1 MKQSQTVPPGDR
13 QVSALI
19 NSVGNR
25 NNTRGFVVSHAPT
38 GRGKSCGKFTV
49 IGTST
54 DGTRR
59 YVRVDC
65 RCWECRYCGPKKVKK
80 YRFAIS
86 QIAERLGLNRFLTL
100 TVDPKLVEDEDPV
113 SYINSAFAK

>member
-1 MKQSQTVPPGDR
+1 
-13 QVSALI
+13 
-19 NSVGNR
+19 
-25 NNTRGFVVSHAPT
+25 
-38 GRGKSCGKFTV
+38 
-49 IGTST
+49 
-54 DGTRR
+54 
-59 YVRVDC
+59 
-65 RCWECRYCGPKKVKK
+65 VKK